1 MGIDISKYTLKH
13 DESSNVLTIIMDD
26 GRSIFVHCPVTDV
39 SIITEIFNQG
49 LEEGYAQA
57 QKDMRNMLG
66 L

>member
-1 MGIDISKYTLKH
+1 MGIDISNYTLTH
-13 DESSNVLTIIMDD
+13 DESNNVLTIIMDD
-26 GRSIFVHCPVTDV
+26 GRTMFVHCPVADI
-39 SIITEIFNQG
+39 SIITDIFNKG